1 MQMMSVEKLVP
12 HPKNNYFFDDI
23 KDEPWFAFIDS
34 IQTSGVIEPII
45 ATQDNVIVSGHQRVR
60 ACKELGIKE
69 VAVEIRHYES
79 EDEILKQL
87 IETNICQRGIGN
99 VNAVKM
105 GRCLKELER
114 IEGIRNGGNRGNQ
127 YTVADGNNFP
137 LAKTQAALAEEIGIT
152 PKQWRNY
159 KSLTDLV
166 PELQDAVQTGTI
178 TATTAYGLV
187 KKLTPD
193 EQKQLAEKLSGS
205 DKKRSGS
212 EVNALVSEIKAEK
225 AENDKLRRILSEK
238 EVEHKKQVSDLE
250 KIISERPVIREQEV
264 KEVEVVPADY
274 NYLKGK
280 AREASAWEQD
290 YKREQNKVA
299 ERNQKILE
307 LQDEIKRLQEQ
318 TVAEQAGSDMKAS
331 AILFAAQCKNF
342 IEAVGGYVFLA
353 EHLSELPERERKGY
367 LSAVQA
373 VHDWAHIL
381 QDDIERGERS

>member
-60 ACKELGIKE
+60 ACKQLGIKE
-69 VAVEIRHYES
+69 VAVEVRHYDS

-114 IEGIRNGGNRGNQ
+114 IEGVRQGSANEKGDNRIGQGHN
-127 YTVADGNNFP
+127 VP
-137 LAKTQAALAEEIGIT
+137 HKTQEDLADEFGISL
-152 PKQWRNY
+152 KQWKRY
-159 KSLTDLV
+159 KSLTKLV

-212 EVNALVSEIKAEK
+212 EVNAIVSEVK

-381 QDDIERGERS
+381 QEDIERGERS

>member
-1 MQMMSVEKLVP
+1 MQMMNVDKLIP
-12 HPKNNYFFDDI
+12 HRKNTYFFDDI

-69 VAVEIRHYES
+69 VAVEVRHYDS

-114 IEGIRNGGNRGNQ
+114 IEGIRNGGDRKSEAHN
-127 YTVADGNNFP
+127 A
-137 LAKTQAALAEEIGIT
+137 LLIKTQSDLADEIGISIDQY
-152 PKQWRNY
+152 KRY
-159 KSLTDLV
+159 KSLTSLV
-166 PELQDAVQTGTI
+166 PELQDAVQTGTL

-187 KKLTPD
+187 KKLSPD
-193 EQKQLAEKLSGS
+193 EQKQLAEKLAGS

-212 EVNALVSEIKAEK
+212 EVNAIVSEVK

>member
-1 MQMMSVEKLVP
+1 MQMMSVEKLIP

-69 VAVEIRHYES
+69 VAVEVRHYDS

-127 YTVADGNNFP
+127 YTVADGHNVQ
-137 LAKTQAALAEEIGIT
+137 LAKTQDDLAQELGMS
-152 PKQWRNY
+152 KRQMNRF
-159 KSLTDLV
+159 KSLTELV
-166 PELQDAVQTGTI
+166 PELQDAVETGTI

-187 KKLTPD
+187 KKLSPD

-205 DKKRSGS
+205 DKKRSFS
-212 EVNALVSEIKAEK
+212 EVNAMIDEVK
-225 AENDKLRRILSEK
+225 AENDKLRRLLSEK
-238 EVEHKKQVSDLE
+238 EVAHKKQVSDLE

-274 NYLKGK
+274 DYLKGK

>member
-1 MQMMSVEKLVP
+1 MQMMSVEKLIP
-12 HPKNNYFFDDI
+12 HPKNNFFFDDI

-69 VAVEIRHYES
+69 VAVEVRHFES

-87 IETNICQRGIGN
+87 IETNIRQRGTGN
-99 VNAVKM
+99 PNIVKM
-105 GRCLKELER
+105 GRCIEELER
-114 IEGIRNGGNRGNQ
+114 IYGIKNGGDRKSDSHNVNLISQSDIANELDISKMQLNR
-127 YTVADGNNFP
+127 
-137 LAKTQAALAEEIGIT
+137 
-152 PKQWRNY
+152 Y
-159 KSLTDLV
+159 KSLTKLV
-166 PELQDAVQTGTI
+166 PELQDAVMTGTI

-205 DKKRSGS
+205 DKKRSFS
-212 EVNALVSEIKAEK
+212 EVNAMIDEVK

-274 NYLKGK
+274 DYLKGK

>member
-1 MQMMSVEKLVP
+1 MQMMNVDKLIP
-12 HPKNNYFFDDI
+12 HRKNTYFFDDI

-69 VAVEIRHYES
+69 VAVEVRHYDS

-114 IEGIRNGGNRGNQ
+114 IEGIRHGGDRKSS
-127 YTVADGNNFP
+127 GNNCN
-137 LAKTQAALAEEIGIT
+137 LKAQDDLAEEIGIS
-152 PKQWRNY
+152 KRQMANY
-159 KSLTDLV
+159 KSLTSLV
-166 PELQDAVQTGTI
+166 PELQDAVMTGTI

-212 EVNALVSEIKAEK
+212 EVNAIVSEVK

>member
-1 MQMMSVEKLVP
+1 MSVEKLIP

-60 ACKELGIKE
+60 ACKQLGIKE
-69 VAVEIRHYES
+69 VAVEVRHYDS

-114 IEGIRNGGNRGNQ
+114 IEGIRNGGDRKSEVQNALL
-127 YTVADGNNFP
+127 V
-137 LAKTQAALAEEIGIT
+137 KTQSDLADEIGISIDQY
-152 PKQWRNY
+152 KRY
-159 KSLTDLV
+159 KSLTKLV

-193 EQKQLAEKLSGS
+193 EQKQLAEKLAGS

-212 EVNALVSEIKAEK
+212 EVNAIVSEVK

>member
-1 MQMMSVEKLVP
+1 MQMMSVEKLIP

-69 VAVEIRHYES
+69 VAVEVRHFES

-87 IETNICQRGIGN
+87 IETNIRQRGTGN
-99 VNAVKM
+99 PNIVKM
-105 GRCLKELER
+105 GRCIEELER
-114 IEGIRNGGNRGNQ
+114 IEGIRHGGDHGNQ
-127 YTVADGNNFP
+127 YTVASGNNCN
-137 LAKTQAALAEEIGIT
+137 LAKTQDDLAEEIGIS
-152 PKQWRNY
+152 KRQMANY

-205 DKKRSGS
+205 DKKRSFS
-212 EVNALVSEIKAEK
+212 EVNAIVSEVK

>member
-1 MQMMSVEKLVP
+1 MQMMNVDKLIP
-12 HPKNNYFFDDI
+12 HRKNTYFFDDI

-69 VAVEIRHYES
+69 VAVEVRHYDS

-114 IEGIRNGGNRGNQ
+114 IEGIRHGGDRKSSGHNGNLKAQDDLAQELGMSKRQMNR
-127 YTVADGNNFP
+127 F
-137 LAKTQAALAEEIGIT
+137 
-152 PKQWRNY
+152 

-166 PELQDAVQTGTI
+166 PELQDAVETGTI

-212 EVNALVSEIKAEK
+212 EVNAIVSEVK

-250 KIISERPVIREQEV
+250 KIISERPVIREEV

>member
-1 MQMMSVEKLVP
+1 MQMMNVDKLIP
-12 HPKNNYFFDDI
+12 HRKNTYFFDDI

-60 ACKELGIKE
+60 ACKQLGIKE
-69 VAVEIRHYES
+69 VAVEVRHYDS

-114 IEGIRNGGNRGNQ
+114 IEGIRQGRPEKL
-127 YTVADGNNFP
+127 GNNFP
-137 LAKTQAALAEEIGIT
+137 IKTQATLAEEIGIT

-166 PELQDAVQTGTI
+166 PELQDAVMTGTI

-205 DKKRSGS
+205 DKKRSFS
-212 EVNALVSEIKAEK
+212 EVNAMIDEVK
-225 AENDKLRRILSEK
+225 AENDKLRRLLSEK
-238 EVEHKKQVSDLE
+238 EVAHKKQVSDLE

>member
-1 MQMMSVEKLVP
+1 MQMMSVEKLIP
-12 HPKNNYFFDDI
+12 HPKNNFFFDDI

-69 VAVEIRHYES
+69 VAVEVRHFES

-87 IETNICQRGIGN
+87 IETNIRQRGTGN
-99 VNAVKM
+99 PNIVKM
-105 GRCLKELER
+105 GRCIEELER
-114 IEGIRNGGNRGNQ
+114 IEGIRHGGDHGNQ
-127 YTVADGNNFP
+127 YTVASGNNCN
-137 LAKTQAALAEEIGIT
+137 LAKTQDDLAEEIGIS
-152 PKQWRNY
+152 KRQMANY

-178 TATTAYGLV
+178 TPTAAYGLV

-205 DKKRSGS
+205 DKKRSFS
-212 EVNALVSEIKAEK
+212 EVNAMIDEVK
-225 AENDKLRRILSEK
+225 AENDKLRRLLSEK
-238 EVEHKKQVSDLE
+238 EVAHKKQVSDLE
-250 KIISERPVIREQEV
+250 KIISERPVIREQ

>member
-1 MQMMSVEKLVP
+1 MQMMSVEKLIP
-12 HPKNNYFFDDI
+12 HPKNNFFFDDI

-69 VAVEIRHYES
+69 VAVEVRHYDS

-205 DKKRSGS
+205 NKKRSFS
-212 EVNALVSEIKAEK
+212 EVNAMIDEVK
-225 AENDKLRRILSEK
+225 AENDKLRRLLSEK
-238 EVEHKKQVSDLE
+238 EVAHKKQVSDLE

-274 NYLKGK
+274 DYLKGK

>member
-1 MQMMSVEKLVP
+1 M
-12 HPKNNYFFDDI
+12 
-23 KDEPWFAFIDS
+23 
-34 IQTSGVIEPII
+34 
-45 ATQDNVIVSGHQRVR
+45 
-60 ACKELGIKE
+60 
-69 VAVEIRHYES
+69 
-79 EDEILKQL
+79 
-87 IETNICQRGIGN
+87 
-99 VNAVKM
+99 
-105 GRCLKELER
+105 
-114 IEGIRNGGNRGNQ
+114 
-127 YTVADGNNFP
+127 
-137 LAKTQAALAEEIGIT
+137 
-152 PKQWRNY
+152 
-159 KSLTDLV
+159 
-166 PELQDAVQTGTI
+166 
-178 TATTAYGLV
+178 
-187 KKLTPD
+187 KKLSPD
-193 EQKQLAEKLSGS
+193 EQKQLAEKLAGS

-212 EVNALVSEIKAEK
+212 EVNAIVSEVK

>member
-1 MQMMSVEKLVP
+1 MQMMSVEKLIP

-60 ACKELGIKE
+60 ACKQLGIKE
-69 VAVEIRHYES
+69 VAVEVRHYDS

-114 IEGIRNGGNRGNQ
+114 IEGIRNGGDRKSEAHN
-127 YTVADGNNFP
+127 A
-137 LAKTQAALAEEIGIT
+137 LLIKTQSDLADEIGISIDQY
-152 PKQWRNY
+152 KRY
-159 KSLTDLV
+159 KSLTSLV
-166 PELQDAVQTGTI
+166 PELQDAVETGTI

-205 DKKRSGS
+205 DKKRSFS
-212 EVNALVSEIKAEK
+212 EVNAMIDEVK
-225 AENDKLRRILSEK
+225 AENDKLRRLLSEK
-238 EVEHKKQVSDLE
+238 EVAHKKQVSDLE

>member
-1 MQMMSVEKLVP
+1 MQMMSVEKLIP
-12 HPKNNYFFDDI
+12 HPKNNFFFDDI

-69 VAVEIRHYES
+69 VAVEVRHYDS

-114 IEGIRNGGNRGNQ
+114 IEGVRHGGDHGNQ
-127 YTVADGNNFP
+127 YTVASGNNCN
-137 LAKTQAALAEEIGIT
+137 LAKTQDDLAEEIGIS
-152 PKQWRNY
+152 KRQMANY

-166 PELQDAVQTGTI
+166 PELQDAVETGTI

-193 EQKQLAEKLSGS
+193 EQKQLAEKLAGS

-212 EVNALVSEIKAEK
+212 EVNAIVSEVK

>member
-69 VAVEIRHYES
+69 VAVEVRHYDS

-114 IEGIRNGGNRGNQ
+114 IEGIRHGGDHGNQ
-127 YTVADGNNFP
+127 YAVASGNNCN
-137 LAKTQAALAEEIGIT
+137 LAKTQDDLAEEIGIS
-152 PKQWRNY
+152 KRQMANY

-205 DKKRSGS
+205 DKKRSFS
-212 EVNALVSEIKAEK
+212 EVNAMIDEVK

-274 NYLKGK
+274 DYLKGK

>member
-1 MQMMSVEKLVP
+1 MQMMSVEKLIP
-12 HPKNNYFFDDI
+12 HPKNNFFFDDI

-69 VAVEIRHYES
+69 VAVEVRHYDS

-87 IETNICQRGIGN
+87 IETNIRQRGTGN
-99 VNAVKM
+99 PNIVKM
-105 GRCLKELER
+105 GRCIEELER
-114 IEGIRNGGNRGNQ
+114 IYGIKNGGDRKSDSHNVNLISQSDIANELDISKMQLNR
-127 YTVADGNNFP
+127 
-137 LAKTQAALAEEIGIT
+137 
-152 PKQWRNY
+152 Y
-159 KSLTDLV
+159 KSLTKLV

-187 KKLTPD
+187 KKLTPG

-212 EVNALVSEIKAEK
+212 EVNAIVSEVK

-250 KIISERPVIREQEV
+250 KIISERPVIREQ

>member
-1 MQMMSVEKLVP
+1 MQMMSVEKLIP

-69 VAVEIRHYES
+69 VAVEVRHFES

-87 IETNICQRGIGN
+87 IETNIRQRGTGN
-99 VNAVKM
+99 PNIVKM
-105 GRCLKELER
+105 GRCIEELER
-114 IEGIRNGGNRGNQ
+114 IYGIKNGGDRKSDSHNVNLISQSDIANELDISKMQLNR
-127 YTVADGNNFP
+127 
-137 LAKTQAALAEEIGIT
+137 
-152 PKQWRNY
+152 Y
-159 KSLTDLV
+159 KSLTKLV
-166 PELQDAVQTGTI
+166 PELQDAVMTGTI

-212 EVNALVSEIKAEK
+212 EVNAIASEVK

>member
-1 MQMMSVEKLVP
+1 MQMMSVEKLIP
-12 HPKNNYFFDDI
+12 HPKNNFFFDDI

-69 VAVEIRHYES
+69 VAVEVRHYDS

-87 IETNICQRGIGN
+87 IETNIRQRGTGN
-99 VNAVKM
+99 PNTVKL
-105 GRCLKELER
+105 GRCFEELDR
-114 IEGIRNGGNRGNQ
+114 IYGIKNGNNQ
-127 YTVADGNNFP
+127 YSGSLGNNFQP
-137 LAKTQAALAEEIGIT
+137 SKTQDDLADEFGIS
-152 PKQWRNY
+152 KRQMANY
-159 KSLTDLV
+159 KSLTKLV

-205 DKKRSGS
+205 DKKRSFS
-212 EVNALVSEIKAEK
+212 EVNAMIDEVK
-225 AENDKLRRILSEK
+225 AENDKLRRLLSEK
-238 EVEHKKQVSDLE
+238 EVAHKKQVSDLE

-274 NYLKGK
+274 DYLKGK

-353 EHLSELPERERKGY
+353 ERLSELPERERKGY

>member
-1 MQMMSVEKLVP
+1 MQMMSVEKLIP

-69 VAVEIRHYES
+69 VAVEVRHFES

-87 IETNICQRGIGN
+87 IETNIRQRGTGN
-99 VNAVKM
+99 PNIVKM
-105 GRCLKELER
+105 GRCIEELER
-114 IEGIRNGGNRGNQ
+114 IYGIKNGGDRKSDSHNVNLISQSDIANELDISKMQLNR
-127 YTVADGNNFP
+127 
-137 LAKTQAALAEEIGIT
+137 
-152 PKQWRNY
+152 Y
-159 KSLTDLV
+159 KSLTKLV
-166 PELQDAVQTGTI
+166 PELQDAVMTGTI

-205 DKKRSGS
+205 DKKRSFS
-212 EVNALVSEIKAEK
+212 EVNAIVSEVK

>member
-1 MQMMSVEKLVP
+1 MQMMNVDKLIP
-12 HPKNNYFFDDI
+12 HRKNTYFFDDI

-69 VAVEIRHYES
+69 VAVEVRHYDS

-114 IEGIRNGGNRGNQ
+114 IEEIRHGGDRKSKAHN
-127 YTVADGNNFP
+127 A
-137 LAKTQAALAEEIGIT
+137 LLIKTQSDLADEIGISIDQY
-152 PKQWRNY
+152 KRY
-159 KSLTDLV
+159 KSLTSLV
-166 PELQDAVQTGTI
+166 PELQDAVQTGQI

-187 KKLTPD
+187 KKLSPD

-205 DKKRSGS
+205 DKKHSGS
-212 EVNALVSEIKAEK
+212 EVNALVNEVK
-225 AENDKLRRILSEK
+225 AENDKLRRLLSEK
-238 EVEHKKQVSDLE
+238 EVAHKKEVSDLE

-307 LQDEIKRLQEQ
+307 LQDEIKHLQEQ

>member
-1 MQMMSVEKLVP
+1 MQMMNVDKLIP
-12 HPKNNYFFDDI
+12 HRKNTYFFDDI

-69 VAVEIRHYES
+69 VAVEVRHYDS

-114 IEGIRNGGNRGNQ
+114 IEEIRHGGDRKSKAHN
-127 YTVADGNNFP
+127 A
-137 LAKTQAALAEEIGIT
+137 LLIKTQSDLADEIGISIDQY
-152 PKQWRNY
+152 KRY
-159 KSLTDLV
+159 KSLASLV
-166 PELQDAVQTGTI
+166 PELQDAVQTGQI

-187 KKLTPD
+187 KKLSPD
-193 EQKQLAEKLSGS
+193 EQKQLAEKLSSS
-205 DKKRSGS
+205 DKKRSFS
-212 EVNALVSEIKAEK
+212 EVNAMIDEVK
-225 AENDKLRRILSEK
+225 AENDKLRRLLSEK
-238 EVEHKKQVSDLE
+238 EVAHKKQVSDLE

-274 NYLKGK
+274 DYLKGK

>member
-1 MQMMSVEKLVP
+1 MQMMNVDKLIP
-12 HPKNNYFFDDI
+12 HRKNTYFFDDI

-69 VAVEIRHYES
+69 VAVEVRHYDS

-105 GRCLKELER
+105 GRCIKELER
-114 IEGIRNGGNRGNQ
+114 IEEIRHGGDHGNQ
-127 YTVADGNNFP
+127 YTVASGHNGN
-137 LAKTQAALAEEIGIT
+137 LAKTQDDLAQELGMS
-152 PKQWRNY
+152 KRQMNRF

-166 PELQDAVQTGTI
+166 PELQDAVETGII

-187 KKLTPD
+187 KKLSPD

-212 EVNALVSEIKAEK
+212 EVNAIVSEVK

>member
-60 ACKELGIKE
+60 ACKQLGIKE
-69 VAVEIRHYES
+69 VAVEVRHYDS

-114 IEGIRNGGNRGNQ
+114 IEGVRHGGDHGNQ
-127 YTVADGNNFP
+127 YTVASGNNIP

-159 KSLTDLV
+159 KSITDLV

-212 EVNALVSEIKAEK
+212 EVNAIVSEVK

>member
-60 ACKELGIKE
+60 ACKQLGIKE
-69 VAVEIRHYES
+69 VAVEVRHYDS

-114 IEGIRNGGNRGNQ
+114 IEGVRHGGDHGNQ

-159 KSLTDLV
+159 KSITDLV

-212 EVNALVSEIKAEK
+212 EVNAIVSEVK

>member
-1 MQMMSVEKLVP
+1 MQMMSVEKLIP
-12 HPKNNYFFDDI
+12 HRKNTYFFDDI

-69 VAVEIRHYES
+69 VAVEVRHYDS

-114 IEGIRNGGNRGNQ
+114 IEGIRNGGDRKSEAHN
-127 YTVADGNNFP
+127 A
-137 LAKTQAALAEEIGIT
+137 LLIKTQSDLADEIGISIDQY
-152 PKQWRNY
+152 KRY
-159 KSLTDLV
+159 KSLTSLV
-166 PELQDAVQTGTI
+166 PELQDAVETGTI

-187 KKLTPD
+187 KKLSPD

-205 DKKRSGS
+205 DKKHSGS
-212 EVNALVSEIKAEK
+212 EVNALVNEVK
-225 AENDKLRRILSEK
+225 AENDKLRRLLSEK
-238 EVEHKKQVSDLE
+238 EVAHKKEVSDLE

-373 VHDWAHIL
+373 VHDWAIIL
-381 QDDIERGERS
+381 QDNIKRGSAENISR

>member
-1 MQMMSVEKLVP
+1 MQMMSVEKLIP
-12 HPKNNYFFDDI
+12 HPKNNFFFDDI

-69 VAVEIRHYES
+69 VAVEVRHYDS

-114 IEGIRNGGNRGNQ
+114 IEEIRHGGDRKSKAHN
-127 YTVADGNNFP
+127 A
-137 LAKTQAALAEEIGIT
+137 LLIKTQSDLADEIGISIDQY
-152 PKQWRNY
+152 KRY
-159 KSLTDLV
+159 KSITSLV

-205 DKKRSGS
+205 DKKRSFS
-212 EVNALVSEIKAEK
+212 EVNAMIDEVK
-225 AENDKLRRILSEK
+225 AENDKLRRLLSEK
-238 EVEHKKQVSDLE
+238 EVAHKKQVSDLE

>member
-1 MQMMSVEKLVP
+1 MQMMNVDKLIP
-12 HPKNNYFFDDI
+12 HRKNTYFFDDI

-60 ACKELGIKE
+60 ACKQLGIKE
-69 VAVEIRHYES
+69 VAVEVRHYDS

-114 IEGIRNGGNRGNQ
+114 IEEIRHGGDRKSKAHN
-127 YTVADGNNFP
+127 A
-137 LAKTQAALAEEIGIT
+137 LLIKTQSDLADEIGISIDQY
-152 PKQWRNY
+152 KRY
-159 KSLTDLV
+159 KSLTSLV
-166 PELQDAVQTGTI
+166 PELQDAVMTGTI

-187 KKLTPD
+187 KKLSPD

-205 DKKRSGS
+205 DKKHSGS
-212 EVNALVSEIKAEK
+212 EVNALVNEVK
-225 AENDKLRRILSEK
+225 AENDKLRRLLSEK
-238 EVEHKKQVSDLE
+238 EVAHKKEVSDLE

>member
-1 MQMMSVEKLVP
+1 MQMMNVDKLIP
-12 HPKNNYFFDDI
+12 HRKNTYFFDDI

-69 VAVEIRHYES
+69 VAVEVRHYDS

-114 IEGIRNGGNRGNQ
+114 IEEIRHGGDRKSKAHN
-127 YTVADGNNFP
+127 A
-137 LAKTQAALAEEIGIT
+137 LLIKTQSDLADEIGISIDQY
-152 PKQWRNY
+152 KRY
-159 KSLTDLV
+159 KSLTSLV

-205 DKKRSGS
+205 DKKRSFS
-212 EVNALVSEIKAEK
+212 EVNAMIDEVK
-225 AENDKLRRILSEK
+225 AENDKLRRLLSEK
-238 EVEHKKQVSDLE
+238 EVAHKKQVSDLE
-250 KIISERPVIREQEV
+250 KIISERPVIREQ

>member
-1 MQMMSVEKLVP
+1 MQMMNVDKLIP
-12 HPKNNYFFDDI
+12 HRKNTYFFDDI

-60 ACKELGIKE
+60 ACKQLGIKE
-69 VAVEIRHYES
+69 VAVEVRHYDS

-114 IEGIRNGGNRGNQ
+114 IEEIRHGGDRKSKAHN
-127 YTVADGNNFP
+127 A
-137 LAKTQAALAEEIGIT
+137 LLIKTQSDLADEIGISIDQY
-152 PKQWRNY
+152 KRY
-159 KSLTDLV
+159 KSLASLV
-166 PELQDAVQTGTI
+166 PELQDAVQTGQI

-187 KKLTPD
+187 KKLSPD

-205 DKKRSGS
+205 DKKHSGS
-212 EVNALVSEIKAEK
+212 EVNALVNEVK

>member
-1 MQMMSVEKLVP
+1 MQMMSVEKLIP
-12 HPKNNYFFDDI
+12 HPKNNFFFDDI

-69 VAVEIRHYES
+69 VAVEVRHYDS

-87 IETNICQRGIGN
+87 IETNIRQRGTGN
-99 VNAVKM
+99 PNIVKM
-105 GRCLKELER
+105 GRCIEELER
-114 IEGIRNGGNRGNQ
+114 IYGIKNGGDRKSDSHNVNLISQSDIANELDISKMQLNR
-127 YTVADGNNFP
+127 
-137 LAKTQAALAEEIGIT
+137 
-152 PKQWRNY
+152 Y
-159 KSLTDLV
+159 KSLTKLV
-166 PELQDAVQTGTI
+166 PELQDAVMTGTI

-187 KKLTPD
+187 KKLSPD

-205 DKKRSGS
+205 DKKHSGS
-212 EVNALVSEIKAEK
+212 EVNALVNEVK
-225 AENDKLRRILSEK
+225 AENDKLKRLLSEK
-238 EVEHKKQVSDLE
+238 EVAHKKEVSDLE

>member
-1 MQMMSVEKLVP
+1 MQMMSVEKLIP
-12 HPKNNYFFDDI
+12 HPKNNFFFDDI

-69 VAVEIRHYES
+69 VAVEVRHYDS

-114 IEGIRNGGNRGNQ
+114 IEEIRHGGDRKSKAHN
-127 YTVADGNNFP
+127 A
-137 LAKTQAALAEEIGIT
+137 LLIKTQNDLADEIGISIDQY
-152 PKQWRNY
+152 KRY
-159 KSLTDLV
+159 KSLASLV
-166 PELQDAVQTGTI
+166 PELQDAVQTGQI

-187 KKLTPD
+187 KKLSPD

-205 DKKRSGS
+205 DKKRSFS
-212 EVNALVSEIKAEK
+212 EVNAMIDEVK
-225 AENDKLRRILSEK
+225 AENDKLRRLLSEK
-238 EVEHKKQVSDLE
+238 EVAHKKQVSDLE

-274 NYLKGK
+274 DYLKGK

>member
-1 MQMMSVEKLVP
+1 MSVEKLIP
-12 HPKNNYFFDDI
+12 HPKNNFFFDDI

-69 VAVEIRHYES
+69 VAVEVRHYDS

-105 GRCLKELER
+105 GRCIEELER
-114 IEGIRNGGNRGNQ
+114 IYGIKNGGDRKSDSHNVNLISQSDIANELDISKMQLNR
-127 YTVADGNNFP
+127 
-137 LAKTQAALAEEIGIT
+137 
-152 PKQWRNY
+152 Y
-159 KSLTDLV
+159 KSLTKLV
-166 PELQDAVQTGTI
+166 PELQDAVMTGTI

-187 KKLTPD
+187 KKLSPD

-205 DKKRSGS
+205 DKKHSGS
-212 EVNALVSEIKAEK
+212 EVNALVNEVK
-225 AENDKLRRILSEK
+225 AENDKLRRLLSEK
-238 EVEHKKQVSDLE
+238 EVAHKKEVSDLE

-280 AREASAWEQD
+280 AREASALEQD

>member
-1 MQMMSVEKLVP
+1 MQMMSVEKLIP
-12 HPKNNYFFDDI
+12 HPKNNFFFDDI

-60 ACKELGIKE
+60 ACKQLGIKE
-69 VAVEIRHYES
+69 VAVEVRHYDS

-114 IEGIRNGGNRGNQ
+114 IEGIRNGGDRKSEAHN
-127 YTVADGNNFP
+127 A
-137 LAKTQAALAEEIGIT
+137 LLIKTQSDLADEIGISIDQY
-152 PKQWRNY
+152 KRY
-159 KSLTDLV
+159 KSLTSLV
-166 PELQDAVQTGTI
+166 PELQDAVETGTI

-205 DKKRSGS
+205 DKKRSFS
-212 EVNALVSEIKAEK
+212 EVNAMIDEVK
-225 AENDKLRRILSEK
+225 AENDKLRRLLSEK
-238 EVEHKKQVSDLE
+238 EVAHKKQVSDLE

>member
-1 MQMMSVEKLVP
+1 MQMMNVDKLIP
-12 HPKNNYFFDDI
+12 HRKNTYFFDDI

-69 VAVEIRHYES
+69 VAVEVRHYDS

-114 IEGIRNGGNRGNQ
+114 IEGIRNGGDRKSEAHN
-127 YTVADGNNFP
+127 A
-137 LAKTQAALAEEIGIT
+137 LLIKTQSDLADEIGISIDQY
-152 PKQWRNY
+152 KRY
-159 KSLTDLV
+159 KSLTSLV

-205 DKKRSGS
+205 DKKRSFS
-212 EVNALVSEIKAEK
+212 EVNAMIDEVK
-225 AENDKLRRILSEK
+225 AENDKLRRLLSEK
-238 EVEHKKQVSDLE
+238 EVAHKKQVSDLE

>member
-1 MQMMSVEKLVP
+1 MQMMSVEKLIP
-12 HPKNNYFFDDI
+12 HPKNNFFFDDI

-69 VAVEIRHYES
+69 VAVEVRHFES

-87 IETNICQRGIGN
+87 IETNIRQRGTGN
-99 VNAVKM
+99 PNIVKM
-105 GRCLKELER
+105 GRCIEELER
-114 IEGIRNGGNRGNQ
+114 IEGIRNGGDRKSEAHN
-127 YTVADGNNFP
+127 A
-137 LAKTQAALAEEIGIT
+137 LLIKTQSDLADEIGISIDQY
-152 PKQWRNY
+152 KRY
-159 KSLTDLV
+159 KSLTSLV

-205 DKKRSGS
+205 DKKRSFS
-212 EVNALVSEIKAEK
+212 EVNAMIDEVK
-225 AENDKLRRILSEK
+225 AENDKLRRLLSEK
-238 EVEHKKQVSDLE
+238 EVAHKKQVSDLE
-250 KIISERPVIREQEV
+250 KIISERPVIREQ

>member
-1 MQMMSVEKLVP
+1 MQMMSVEKLIP
-12 HPKNNYFFDDI
+12 HPKNNFFFDDI

-69 VAVEIRHYES
+69 VAVEVRHYDS

-87 IETNICQRGIGN
+87 IETNIRQRGTGN
-99 VNAVKM
+99 PNIVKM
-105 GRCLKELER
+105 GRCIEELER
-114 IEGIRNGGNRGNQ
+114 IEGIRHGGDHGNQ
-127 YTVADGNNFP
+127 YTVASGNNCN
-137 LAKTQAALAEEIGIT
+137 LAKTQDDLAEEIGIS
-152 PKQWRNY
+152 KRQMANY

-212 EVNALVSEIKAEK
+212 EVNAIVSEVK

>member
-1 MQMMSVEKLVP
+1 MQMMSVEKLIP
-12 HPKNNYFFDDI
+12 HPKNNFFFDDI

-69 VAVEIRHYES
+69 VAVEVRHYDS

-87 IETNICQRGIGN
+87 IETNIRQRGTGN
-99 VNAVKM
+99 PNIVKM
-105 GRCLKELER
+105 GRCIEELER
-114 IEGIRNGGNRGNQ
+114 IEGIRHGGDHGNQ
-127 YTVADGNNFP
+127 YTVASGNNCN
-137 LAKTQAALAEEIGIT
+137 LAKTQDDLAEEIGIS
-152 PKQWRNY
+152 KRQMANY

-212 EVNALVSEIKAEK
+212 EVNAIVSEVK

-307 LQDEIKRLQEQ
+307 LQDEIKRLREQ